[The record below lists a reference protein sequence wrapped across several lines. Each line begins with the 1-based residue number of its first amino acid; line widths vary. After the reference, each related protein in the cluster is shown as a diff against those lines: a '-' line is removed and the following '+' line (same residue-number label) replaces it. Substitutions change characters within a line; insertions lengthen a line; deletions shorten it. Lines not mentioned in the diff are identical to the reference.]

1 MSLAHTCTS
10 EARDKNTDTSS
21 KDVVYVM
28 HGFPTPVDELIRST
42 GSQFRKPGRTEY
54 VRI

>member
-21 KDVVYVM
+21 KEVVYVID
-28 HGFPTPVDELIRST
+28 GFPTPVDDFIEAQGANSESRVELSM
-42 GSQFRKPGRTEY
+42 
-54 VRI
+54 